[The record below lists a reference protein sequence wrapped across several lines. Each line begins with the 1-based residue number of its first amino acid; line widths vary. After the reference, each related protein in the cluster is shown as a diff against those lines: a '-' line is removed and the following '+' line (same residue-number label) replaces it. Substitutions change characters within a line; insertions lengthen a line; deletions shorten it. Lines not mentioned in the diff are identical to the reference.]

1 MKRNKKFMRNAKY
14 SNSSQSNGSTKV
26 SRLAKAMY
34 GLSVLYELGI
44 EGVQKDLAQSMYWL
58 QRAACAGH
66 NVAHWCSFSIY
77 LEDKGYRGSFAA
89 AGIVVLEIA
98 LAYLFNRCGFEPAEY
113 HWM

>member
-1 MKRNKKFMRNAKY
+1 MKKILCIA
-14 SNSSQSNGSTKV
+14 V
-26 SRLAKAMY
+26 CCAL
-34 GLSVLYELGI
+34 VLL
-44 EGVQKDLAQSMYWL
+44 
-58 QRAACAGH
+58 
-66 NVAHWCSFSIY
+66 SIY